1 MVRPL
6 VALLLPSLLA
16 SCGTPE
22 FTADVG
28 YMFMELAG
36 DFGITDSGGGGGG
49 GLNINLG
56 EGLDISNGGSPY
68 GKVEASLLGFRFG
81 VSGFKYSDTGD
92 SILST
97 SFGDITAGS
106 TVNTDLDLTNLKAT
120 LAYDLLD
127 FGFLRV
133 SPGISL
139 DYFDI
144 DLEMV
149 ATSPIAALETID
161 FAVPVP
167 MPYLSAQ
174 LNYEDFTLD
183 AEVSGISVSL
193 PDADG
198 LYWDIS
204 AKLRY
209 QPVPLFDMFV
219 GYRYLLIDANGDI
232 GGQNFDADIHM
243 NGLFFGGSFGF

>member
-6 VALLLPSLLA
+6 AALLLPTLLA

-22 FTADVG
+22 FTADAG

-36 DFGITDSGGGGGG
+36 DFGLGDSGGGGS
-49 GLNINLG
+49 LNINLG

-68 GKVEASLLGFRFG
+68 AKVEAVVMGFRFG

-97 SFGDITAGS
+97 SFGDIIAGS

-120 LAYDLLD
+120 FAYDLFD
-127 FGFLRV
+127 FGFLRI
-133 SPGISL
+133 SPGLSL

-149 ATSPIAALETID
+149 ATSPIAAIEKID
-161 FAVPVP
+161 FEVPVP

-174 LNYEDFTLD
+174 LTYEDFTLD
-183 AEVSGISVSL
+183 AEVSGISVNL
-193 PDADG
+193 PDANG

-204 AKLRY
+204 MKLRY
-209 QPVPLFDMFV
+209 QPVPLLDMFV
-219 GYRYLLIDANGDI
+219 GYRYLLIDAEGDV
-232 GGQNFDADIHM
+232 GGQDFDADIHL
-243 NGLFFGGSFGF
+243 NGLLFGASFRF